1 MPIAGLTVLILD
13 EFASIKLWPIHDELI
28 TYVEATLMIDAC
40 CAKLMTVLKSMGF
53 GFLWTFDAIRKLPQ
67 TVKKTAVSSSQFRK
81 MEYIPWAS
89 VPKKGVC
96 NKGTA
101 AGKS

>member
-40 CAKLMTVLKSMGF
+40 CAKLMTVM
-53 GFLWTFDAIRKLPQ
+53 
-67 TVKKTAVSSSQFRK
+67 
-81 MEYIPWAS
+81 
-89 VPKKGVC
+89 
-96 NKGTA
+96 N
-101 AGKS
+101 